1 MPVEILTASQRAE
14 WERFPEEIDE
24 ASLSAFFS
32 FADDE
37 LELIAGH
44 RDIHG
49 RFAIAVSVGALRW
62 LGFVPAALEELPE
75 PAAALI
81 ASQLD
86 IALSSIQSDRLNAGR
101 DARAEHIAQAVK
113 ISAFKPCRDADL
125 DALRA
130 WLADRAL
137 GHDGPLALLRSAV
150 DRLRRDGLVRPG
162 LTVLERIVAEA
173 RGDAEQEIHR
183 RLTPLLT
190 PGLQDGLDELLAVG
204 AGATAA
210 PVKQLAQETRSVGR
224 IGESIEKLELL
235 RALQAE
241 DWDLEM
247 IPANRRRMLAQYL
260 RHATSQAIS
269 RRDAGFRHPAV
280 LAFCAEAAARVTD
293 EIVDLFDDG
302 VGIQHAKA
310 RRALVTLKLDV
321 ADSANASV
329 VLLGEL
335 LEILL
340 DPEIPDPQVRQ
351 TIWQRATPEELQLAL
366 DLAAEIKRPL
376 EDNHVEH
383 LGERYNAARQFA
395 PRVLSTLRL
404 RANPDG
410 AQLLAAVDVLRDLN
424 RRGARKVPDN
434 APVGFVPRSW
444 RPYVLPAD
452 GGIDRH
458 HWELCV
464 LSELRGALRAGE
476 IWVQGSRRYTDPERF
491 LISRTD
497 WPSAR
502 PAILHELELPPL
514 ADQRIDVLLQRT
526 AHHRDILDR
535 DLQTAVADVTIGE
548 QGNLSVTRFR
558 AEPREP
564 DVDELAKEI
573 ANQLPVIDLPDLLIE
588 VDRWTGFT
596 RHLTHAG
603 GSSPRR
609 ADHARHLFA
618 ALIAQACNLG
628 TGRMARASDLSPAQ
642 VGWTSEWYLRHETL
656 EAATGG
662 IVDHQSTIAL
672 AQRMGTGERSSSD
685 GKRRRVSPDSQQAR
699 ALPRYFGRDRGLTHY
714 GWVSDQHTHFA
725 TRVIRT
731 TVRDATYALDGI
743 LDNRSQLPIR
753 IHSTDTAGYSDIIF
767 ALFDLLG
774 LQFAP
779 RLAGLPDTRLWRTG
793 PAHDSPAGQL
803 LKHRVKL
810 DLISSQWDELLRVA
824 GSLDQG
830 TVTASLLVSRLHA
843 QQRRS
848 MLAVALQDYGRLVK
862 TEFVL
867 RYLTRP
873 AERRGIHRQ
882 LNKGESINALED
894 AVFYGNE
901 GRIRLQTLDRQSTQ
915 AAALALVSA
924 AIVTWNT
931 HHMNAIIQRERD
943 GGRPLD
949 DIDLARLSPAIHA
962 HINLNGRYHIHPD
975 QPPRHLSPGRD
986 TLATYR

>member
-1 MPVEILTASQRAE
+1 M
-14 WERFPEEIDE
+14 
-24 ASLSAFFS
+24 
-32 FADDE
+32 
-37 LELIAGH
+37 
-44 RDIHG
+44 
-49 RFAIAVSVGALRW
+49 
-62 LGFVPAALEELPE
+62 PAALQELPE

-86 IALSSIQSDRLNAGR
+86 IALSSIAPARLNAERG
-101 DARAEHIAQAVK
+101 ARGEHIAQAMT
-113 ISAFKPCRDADL
+113 ISAFASCRDADL

-150 DRLRRDGLVRPG
+150 DRLRRDRVMRPG
-162 LTVLERIVAEA
+162 LTVLERIVAAA
-173 RGDAEQEIHR
+173 RSDAEQKIHR
-183 RLTPLLT
+183 RVSALLT
-190 PGLQDGLDELLAVG
+190 PVLQDGLDELLVVS

-210 PVKQLAQETRSVGR
+210 PVKQLGQETRSVGR

-235 RALQAE
+235 RSLQAE
-241 DWDLEM
+241 DWDLEV
-247 IPANRRRMLAQYL
+247 IPANRRRMLAQYV
-260 RHATSQAIS
+260 RHATNQAIG
-269 RRDAGFRHPAV
+269 RRDPVFRHPAL

-310 RRALVTLKLDV
+310 RRALVKLKLDV

-351 TIWQRATPEELQLAL
+351 AVWLRATPEQLQLAL

-376 EDNHVEH
+376 EDNHVEQ
-383 LGERYNAARQFA
+383 LGDRYNAARQFA
-395 PRVLSTLRL
+395 PRVLATLRL

-410 AQLLAAVDVLRDLN
+410 EALLAAVEVLKDLN
-424 RRGARKVPDN
+424 RRGARRVPDD

-444 RPYVLPAD
+444 RPYVHPAE

-458 HWELCV
+458 HWELCL

-491 LISRTD
+491 LISRAD
-497 WPSAR
+497 WARAR
-502 PAILHELELPPL
+502 PSVLHDLELPPS
-514 ADQRIDVLLQRT
+514 ADDRVARLLERT
-526 AHHRDILDR
+526 ATHRDVLDR
-535 DLQTAVADVTIGE
+535 DLQDGNADVAIGE
-548 QGNLSVTRFR
+548 HGNLHVKRLR

-564 DVDELAKEI
+564 DVDELARMI

-588 VDRWTGFT
+588 VDRWCRFT

-618 ALIAQACNLG
+618 ALIAHACNLG
-628 TGRMARASDLSPAQ
+628 TARMARASDLSPAQ
-642 VGWTSEWYLRHETL
+642 VGWTSEWYLRHDTL
-656 EAATGG
+656 EHATGA

-714 GWVSDQHTHFA
+714 AFVSDQHTHFA

-743 LDNRSQLPIR
+743 LDNRSHLPIR

-779 RLAGLPDTRLWRTG
+779 RLAGLPDTRLWHTG
-793 PAHDSPAGQL
+793 PVHDSPAGRLQRNRM
-803 LKHRVKL
+803 KT
-810 DLISSQWDELLRVA
+810 DLICAQWDELLRVA
-824 GSLDQG
+824 GSLDKG
-830 TVTASLLVSRLHA
+830 TVTASLLVARLHA

-848 MLAVALQDYGRLVK
+848 SLAAALQDYGRLVK

-873 AERRGIHRQ
+873 TERRGIHRQ
-882 LNKGESINALED
+882 LNKGESIHALED

-915 AAALALVSA
+915 AAALALVSS

-931 HHMNAIIQRERD
+931 HHMNEVINREQAA
-943 GGRPLD
+943 GRLPADLD
-949 DIDLARLSPAIHA
+949 VTRLSPAIHA
-962 HINLNGRYHIHPD
+962 HVNLNGRYHIHPD
-975 QPPRHLSPGRD
+975 QPPRHLTPGRD
-986 TLATYR
+986 TLATYQ

>member
-62 LGFVPAALEELPE
+62 LGFVPAALDELPE

-86 IALSSIQSDRLNAGR
+86 IALSSIQPARLNAAR

-162 LTVLERIVAEA
+162 LTVLERIVAAA
-173 RGDAEQEIHR
+173 RSDGEQEIHR
-183 RLTPLLT
+183 RVTPLLT
-190 PGLQDGLDELLAVG
+190 RRLQDGLDELLAVG
-204 AGATAA
+204 VGATAA
-210 PVKQLAQETRSVGR
+210 PVKQLAQETRSVRR

-247 IPANRRRMLAQYL
+247 IPANRRRMLAQYV

-269 RRDAGFRHPAV
+269 RRDAGFRHPAL

-351 TIWQRATPEELQLAL
+351 AVWQRATPEELQVAL

-376 EDNHVEH
+376 EDNHVEQ

-410 AQLLAAVDVLRDLN
+410 AQLLAAVDVLR
-424 RRGARKVPDN
+424 
-434 APVGFVPRSW
+434 
-444 RPYVLPAD
+444 
-452 GGIDRH
+452 
-458 HWELCV
+458 
-464 LSELRGALRAGE
+464 
-476 IWVQGSRRYTDPERF
+476 
-491 LISRTD
+491 
-497 WPSAR
+497 
-502 PAILHELELPPL
+502 
-514 ADQRIDVLLQRT
+514 
-526 AHHRDILDR
+526 
-535 DLQTAVADVTIGE
+535 
-548 QGNLSVTRFR
+548 
-558 AEPREP
+558 AEPVKPGE
-564 DVDELAKEI
+564 
-573 ANQLPVIDLPDLLIE
+573 
-588 VDRWTGFT
+588 T
-596 RHLTHAG
+596 
-603 GSSPRR
+603 PR
-609 ADHARHLFA
+609 
-618 ALIAQACNLG
+618 
-628 TGRMARASDLSPAQ
+628 
-642 VGWTSEWYLRHETL
+642 V
-656 EAATGG
+656 
-662 IVDHQSTIAL
+662 
-672 AQRMGTGERSSSD
+672 
-685 GKRRRVSPDSQQAR
+685 
-699 ALPRYFGRDRGLTHY
+699 
-714 GWVSDQHTHFA
+714 
-725 TRVIRT
+725 
-731 TVRDATYALDGI
+731 
-743 LDNRSQLPIR
+743 
-753 IHSTDTAGYSDIIF
+753 
-767 ALFDLLG
+767 
-774 LQFAP
+774 
-779 RLAGLPDTRLWRTG
+779 
-793 PAHDSPAGQL
+793 
-803 LKHRVKL
+803 
-810 DLISSQWDELLRVA
+810 
-824 GSLDQG
+824 
-830 TVTASLLVSRLHA
+830 
-843 QQRRS
+843 
-848 MLAVALQDYGRLVK
+848 
-862 TEFVL
+862 
-867 RYLTRP
+867 
-873 AERRGIHRQ
+873 
-882 LNKGESINALED
+882 
-894 AVFYGNE
+894 
-901 GRIRLQTLDRQSTQ
+901 
-915 AAALALVSA
+915 
-924 AIVTWNT
+924 
-931 HHMNAIIQRERD
+931 
-943 GGRPLD
+943 
-949 DIDLARLSPAIHA
+949 
-962 HINLNGRYHIHPD
+962 
-975 QPPRHLSPGRD
+975 
-986 TLATYR
+986 

>member
-24 ASLSAFFS
+24 ASLTAFFS

-37 LELIAGH
+37 LEQIAAH

-49 RFAIAVSVGALRW
+49 RFAIAVAVGALRW
-62 LGFVPAALEELPE
+62 LGFVPAALQELPE

-86 IALSSIQSDRLNAGR
+86 IALSSIQPARLNAER
-101 DARAEHIAQAVK
+101 DARAEHIAQAVT
-113 ISAFKPCRDADL
+113 ISAFGPCREADL

-130 WLADRAL
+130 WLGDRAL
-137 GHDGPLALLRSAV
+137 GHDAPLALLRSAV
-150 DRLRRDGLVRPG
+150 DRLRRERLVRPG
-162 LTVLERIVAEA
+162 LTVLERIVAAA
-173 RGDAEQEIHR
+173 RSDGEQEIHR
-183 RLTPLLT
+183 RAAPVLTV
-190 PGLQDGLDELLAVG
+190 GLQDALDELLVVASG
-204 AGATAA
+204 GTAA
-210 PVKQLAQETRSVGR
+210 PIKQLAQETRSLGR

-235 RALQAE
+235 RALDAE
-241 DWDLEM
+241 QWDLEM
-247 IPANRRRMLAQYL
+247 IPANRRRMLAQYV
-260 RHATSQAIS
+260 RHATSQAIG
-269 RRDAGFRHPAV
+269 RRDAAFRHPAL

-310 RRALVTLKLDV
+310 QRALVKLKLDV
-321 ADSANASV
+321 ADSANTSV

-335 LEILL
+335 LEVLL

-351 TIWQRATPEELQLAL
+351 AVWQRATPEQLQLAL

-376 EDNHVEH
+376 QDNHVEQ

-395 PRVLSTLRL
+395 PRVLATLRL

-410 AQLLAAVDVLRDLN
+410 EELLVAVDVLRDLN
-424 RRGARKVPDN
+424 RRGARRVPDD

-444 RPYVLPAD
+444 RPYVQPPQ

-458 HWELCV
+458 HWELCL

-491 LISRTD
+491 LISRID
-497 WPSAR
+497 WATAR
-502 PAILHELELPPL
+502 PSVLHALELPPC
-514 ADQRIDVLLQRT
+514 ADERIGLLLERT
-526 AHHRDILDR
+526 ARHRDVLDR
-535 DLQTAVADVTIGE
+535 DLQGAEADVTIGE
-548 QGNLSVTRFR
+548 QGNLAVKRLR

-573 ANQLPVIDLPDLLIE
+573 ANQLPVIDLPDVLIE

-642 VGWTSEWYLRHETL
+642 VGWTSEWYLRHDTL
-656 EAATGG
+656 ERATGV
-662 IVDHQSTIAL
+662 IVDHQSSIAL
-672 AQRMGTGERSSSD
+672 AQRMGSGEHSSSD
-685 GKRRRVSPDSQQAR
+685 GERRLVSPDSQQAR

-714 GWVSDQHTHFA
+714 GFVSDQHTHFA
-725 TRVIRT
+725 TRVIRA
-731 TVRDATYALDGI
+731 TVRDGI

-753 IHSTDTAGYSDIIF
+753 THSTDTAGYSDIIF

-779 RLAGLPDTRLWRTG
+779 RLAGLADTRLWRTG
-793 PAHDSPAGQL
+793 PAHDSPAGRL
-803 LKHRVKL
+803 LRHRAQPN
-810 DLISSQWDELLRVA
+810 LIQDQWDELLRVA
-824 GSLDQG
+824 GSLHDG
-830 TVTASLLVSRLHA
+830 TVTASLLVGRLHT

-848 MLAVALQDYGRLVK
+848 RLAAALQDYGRLIK
-862 TEFVL
+862 TEFIL
-867 RYLTRP
+867 RYLTHP
-873 AERRGIHRQ
+873 TERRGIHRQ
-882 LNKGESINALED
+882 LNKHESIHALED

-915 AAALALVSA
+915 AAALGLVSA

-931 HHMNAIIQRERD
+931 HQMNEIVERERAA
-943 GGRPLD
+943 GRLLD
-949 DIDLARLSPAIHA
+949 DIDIARLSPAIHA

-975 QPPRHLSPGRD
+975 RPPHRLVPGRD
-986 TLATYR
+986 GLATYK